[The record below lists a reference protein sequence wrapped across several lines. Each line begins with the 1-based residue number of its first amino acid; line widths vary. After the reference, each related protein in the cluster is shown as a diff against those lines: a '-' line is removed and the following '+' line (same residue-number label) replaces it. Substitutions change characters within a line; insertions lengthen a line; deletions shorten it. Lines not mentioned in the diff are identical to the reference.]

1 MDKHHLELSDVF
13 RVGFADYCS
22 KERVLP
28 LEHYKVA
35 NAIMSCHTAAQG
47 GHVYYCGH
55 CGHEAITYN
64 SCRNRH
70 CPSCQAAA
78 RAEWVDN
85 RVEELLPVPYF
96 HVVFTVPSELNP
108 FALRNK
114 QVFYNILFKAAS
126 ETLRALAEQKKY
138 LGADIGFIAVLHTWG
153 QNLMD
158 HPHLHCVV
166 PAGGLSDDR
175 SQWKSTPYKDF
186 LFPVKVVSQL
196 FRGKF
201 LDLFR
206 KAVDNKEILFHGTLQ
221 QYEANPKAYRRLVD
235 SLYKTEWVV
244 YTKAPFGG
252 PETVLKYLGRY
263 THRIAFSNSRI
274 TELTEETVSFKWKDY
289 ADNDRVKVMSLSHGE
304 FIRRFLLHVLPTG
317 FVRIRYFGFL
327 GQAVKKERLQL
338 CRELLGVLPLPGT
351 IKKEDTTDTNVET
364 RIEEIPDKKVRWQCP
379 ICKTGHLIL
388 YREILRSHQRNVELA
403 AVA

>member
-1 MDKHHLELSDVF
+1 MHNQPLELSDVF

-22 KERVLP
+22 KTRVLP

-35 NAIMSCHTAAQG
+35 NAIMDCHTAVMG
-47 GHVYYCGH
+47 GHVYQCGH

-78 RAEWVDN
+78 RAVWVDN
-85 RVEELLPVPYF
+85 RVGELLPVPYF
-96 HVVFTVPSELNP
+96 HVVFTVPSELNQ

-114 QVFYNILFKAAS
+114 QIFYNILFKAAS
-126 ETLRALAEQKKY
+126 ETLHALAARKKY
-138 LGADIGFIAVLHTWG
+138 LDAKIGFIAVLHTWG
-153 QNLMD
+153 QALMD

-166 PAGGLSDDR
+166 PAGGLSEDR
-175 SQWKSTPYKDF
+175 SQWKKTPNGEF
-186 LFPVKVVSQL
+186 LFPVKVVSRL

-201 LDLFR
+201 LDLFK
-206 KAVDNKEILFHGTLQ
+206 KAIDDKEMLFHGTLQ
-221 QYEANPKAYRRLVD
+221 QYETNPKSYRRLVD

-244 YTKAPFGG
+244 YVKAPFAG
-252 PETVLKYLGRY
+252 PNAVLKYLGRY
-263 THRIAFSNSRI
+263 THRIAISNSRLI
-274 TELTEETVSFKWKDY
+274 ELTEETVSFKWKDY
-289 ADNDRVKVMSLSHGE
+289 ADNDREKVMTLSHGE

-327 GQAVKKERLQL
+327 GQAVKKERLRQ
-338 CRELLGVLPLPGT
+338 CRELLGVQQPEIIEEENNT
-351 IKKEDTTDTNVET
+351 EAIDEA
-364 RIEEIPDKKVRWQCP
+364 RIEEIPDKKRQWQCP
-379 ICKTGHLIL
+379 ICKTGNLTP
-388 YREILRSHQRNVELA
+388 YREILRPHQRCVELA